1 MLKHSLIAVSGLTL
15 ALGVI
20 ATQSHAT
27 TTQPEA
33 SPVSEEGGI
42 VSVYTV
48 ENNRKGQLI
57 RRFVNKSPLAMSY
70 DDGRQNQLSG
80 VTESPKGYEV
90 DTYFVAGQTGEY
102 LFSAQIKFPPTI
114 FFTDPNQ
121 WQGENPGWI
130 ECRYRFTLA
139 SETLFDME
147 VKSQEQGILARG
159 CGFTK
164 ESFSAIHLEAGK
176 HRLRQWIAC
185 SGDLDIKNPTMNFIY
200 PAGCLLEGKSLDN
213 PTQHT
218 EDISLLVQVR
228 RPQET
233 EVDHFKPSELVYEK
247 P

>member
-20 ATQSHAT
+20 ATQSHST
-27 TTQPEA
+27 TTQPEV
-33 SPVSEEGGI
+33 SPVYEEGGI

-57 RRFVNKSPLAMSY
+57 GRFVNKSPLAMSY
-70 DDGRQNQLSG
+70 HDSQQNQLSG
-80 VTESPKGYEV
+80 ITEEPKGYEV
-90 DTYFVAGQTGEY
+90 DAYFVAERTGEY
-102 LFSAQIKFPPTI
+102 LFSARIQFPPTI

-121 WQGENPGWI
+121 WQGEIPGWM

-147 VKSQEQGILARG
+147 VKSQERGILDRG

-185 SGDLDIKNPTMNFIY
+185 SGNLDIKNPTMNFIY
-200 PAGCLLEGKSLDN
+200 PAGCLLEGKSLDI
-213 PTQHT
+213 PTHHT
-218 EDISLLVQVR
+218 EDMSLLVQVR

-233 EVDHFKPSELVYEK
+233 AVDHFKPSELVYVK

>member
-20 ATQSHAT
+20 ATNSLST

-33 SPVSEEGGI
+33 SPVYEEGGI

-102 LFSAQIKFPPTI
+102 LFSAWIKFPPTI

-185 SGDLDIKNPTMNFIY
+185 SGDLDIKNPTMKFIY
-200 PAGCLLEGKSLDN
+200 PAGCLLAGESLDN

-233 EVDHFKPSELVYEK
+233 EVDHFKPSELVYVK